1 MSRQI
6 HRLTESIVRNA
17 KPQEVIVPVADA
29 AVDVVTK
36 FEKDKARSSLLRGE
50 RDRRS
55 AVMRN
60 IRKLAAAAD
69 ELEATRDGK
78 PVTIRQRTRMLA
90 DGGGL
95 WLQVSAGD
103 GGTIR
108 KSWIF
113 RYSLPEKVISKGGR
127 QRQRQRWMGL
137 GSANTLSLAEAREKA
152 TQLRKMRLE
161 QIDPIQ
167 ARQGAKMEEAVAK
180 AKMMTFDQCAL
191 AYMADHSSSW
201 RSAKH
206 ARQWR
211 QSLEDHVSPVFG
223 FLPVASIDANLIIQA
238 LRPLWNSGKIVTHQR
253 VRQRIE
259 AVLDYAR
266 VHKQRPENEANPARW
281 AGHLAVVFD
290 KRNIA
295 HIAPVK
301 HVPALPWREVPNFMA
316 ELRAIDGTDARA
328 LEWAILTTV
337 RTGSV
342 RLATWD
348 EIDEINR
355 VWTVPK
361 EHTKGNRELRV
372 PLADDTLAVLASLD
386 RDSARV
392 FPISENAIYR
402 VCKRLRPDDVSVHG
416 FRSAFSDWAH
426 EQTEFPRELIEET
439 LAHQVGNQV
448 SRAYK
453 RGDML
458 PKRRLLLEQWVAFC
472 AGQVAKD
479 NVVPMRAN

>member
-316 ELRAIDGTDARA
+316 ELRAID
-328 LEWAILTTV
+328 
-337 RTGSV
+337 
-342 RLATWD
+342 
-348 EIDEINR
+348 
-355 VWTVPK
+355 VPK